1 MAKFFE
7 PPQEAVNLVESVISK
22 WHHHLLE
29 ADIGVLFRDVA
40 QKVGEI
46 TVMGQAKKVSP
57 DMQAAGCEF
66 DFILIFAD
74 DVWQTLTPEQKEALV
89 DHECCHCLHDGEK
102 AKLRPHDFEEFN
114 EVIERHGLWWP
125 GAQET
130 ARVIQGHTMPLFG
143 RQGRVAAVSDSS
155 ASVVLGEGD

>member
-7 PPQEAVNLVESVISK
+7 PPLDAVELVEQVISK

-40 QKVGEI
+40 QKSGPT

-66 DFILIFAD
+66 DFILIFAE
-74 DVWQTLTPEQKEALV
+74 DVWETLTPEQKEALV
-89 DHECCHCLHDGEK
+89 DHECCHCLYDGEK
-102 AKLRPHDFEEFN
+102 VKLRPHDFEEFN